1 MIRDAGDD
9 DEAFLADLF
18 FDVRS
23 DELAIAGLQPEQLK
37 SLVAMQYQSQRLS
50 YSSLFPNAEHSII
63 KLNGEKIGRLL
74 VNRTE
79 KHTHLIDIAILEDF
93 RGIGVGSFVLEKL
106 KTAADVVT
114 LSVFKTNAAAIRLYE
129 KHGFR
134 VSKDA
139 GMYAEMEWK
148 NAE

>member
-23 DELAIAGLQPEQLK
+23 DELAIAGLPPEQLK
-37 SLVAMQYQSQRLS
+37 SLVTMQYQSQRRS

-63 KLNGEKIGRLL
+63 KLNGEKIGRFL

-79 KHTHLIDIAILEDF
+79 KHTHLIDIAILENF